1 MRRLMMGRLTMRRL
15 TLAGAMLL
23 GLVHAAQAGTALDA
37 IRQRH
42 GLRCGVNVGAP
53 DFSKADTNGGL
64 SAFSRDICRALA
76 AAIMGEAA
84 QATVVSFDDEPTAMR
99 ALAAGRVDIV
109 AAATPSLTNRTAFAA
124 SFGPPV
130 LVTGQGFLVP
140 RAAGIA
146 RIADLAGQQVCFL
159 GGTVAEAVL
168 DAEAPRRH
176 LAVIR
181 TPFEETGEMQAALV
195 TGHCAAIMNDLTT
208 LADARAGFHG
218 QAADYVILDE
228 TLTTEALAPAIRTGD
243 AGWAAVVDATVSAL
257 LRAEELGM
265 TQASADAKGM
275 SALAPSSGGAL
286 GLAPD
291 WALWAVRAAGN
302 YGELFERDLGA
313 RSPLRLRRGPNR
325 PASQG
330 GLLLASL
337 FR

>member
-1 MRRLMMGRLTMRRL
+1 MRRLAVVVAT
-15 TLAGAMLL
+15 LL
-23 GLVHAAQAGTALDA
+23 GLAPTAHAGAVLDA

-76 AAIMGEAA
+76 AAVMGEAA
-84 QATVVSFDDEPTAMR
+84 QATIVSFDDEPTAMR
-99 ALAAGRVDIV
+99 ALAAGSVDIV

-124 SFGPPV
+124 SFGSPV
-130 LVTGQGFLVP
+130 LITGQGFLVP
-140 RAAGIA
+140 RAAGITH
-146 RIADLAGQQVCFL
+146 IADLAGQQVCFL

-168 DAEAPRRH
+168 DAEALRGR

-181 TPFEETGEMQAALV
+181 APFEETGEMQAALV

-208 LADARAGFHG
+208 LADTRAGFHG
-218 QAADYVILDE
+218 QGGDYVILDE
-228 TLTTEALAPAIRTGD
+228 RLTTEALAPAIRTGD
-243 AGWAAVVDATVSAL
+243 AGWTAVVDATVSVL
-257 LRAEELGM
+257 LRAEELGV
-265 TQASADAKGM
+265 TRASADAKSM
-275 SALAPSSGGAL
+275 ATVAPSNGLAL
-286 GLAPD
+286 GLPPD
-291 WALWAVRAAGN
+291 WALWAVRATGN

-313 RSPLRLRRGPNR
+313 GSPLRLPRSPNR

-330 GLLLASL
+330 GLLLASP